1 MRSILPRGVLA
12 VVTLIAG
19 LLVASTATKSGDVP
33 VAWRVL
39 TLAGHAQ
46 ARLDDAPFHALAL
59 GDTLPPGT
67 EIVTDAGSKMTIA
80 HGKDR
85 LMVAPATRL
94 QIARR
99 TPGSVWDR
107 LLQSFGSVIYDVEP
121 RKDRTFGVDSPYL
134 AAVVKGTRFEV
145 TVHKDLASVHVERGK
160 VEVAS
165 SDGVAKI
172 LLQAGQTA
180 GASPSSFR
188 GLQVSSAGA
197 PAGTEALNGVPIEG
211 MPSESAGTSPTG
223 AVTGTVDA
231 VGGVADGTVASVTGA
246 VNGTV
251 SAVNGAENGTVGAVG
266 GVANAAT
273 GAVNGAVGAATGA
286 VNGAVGGVTGAV
298 GATTGAVGATTGAVS
313 DAVGAATGTV
323 GGTVGVVGGVTGA
336 VGGVVGGLTGSSG
349 SGTSSGTGSGRHDG
363 LGGLL

>member
-46 ARLDDAPFHALAL
+46 ARLDDAPFHALAM

-67 EIVTDAGSKMTIA
+67 EIVTDAGSQMTIA

-94 QIARR
+94 QIARP

-121 RKDRTFGVDSPYL
+121 RKDRTFGVDAPYL
-134 AAVVKGTRFEV
+134 AAVVKGTRFQV
-145 TVHKDLASVHVERGK
+145 TVQRDMASVHVERGK

-165 SDGVAKI
+165 SDGVAKV
-172 LLQAGQTA
+172 LLLAGQTA
-180 GASPSSFR
+180 VASPTSIR
-188 GLQVSSAGA
+188 GLQVSSIDA
-197 PAGTEALNGVPIEG
+197 PVGTVVLNGVPIEG
-211 MPSESAGTSPTG
+211 MPSENASTSPTG
-223 AVTGTVDA
+223 AVAGTVDA
-231 VGGVADGTVASVTGA
+231 VGGVVGSTVTSVTG
-246 VNGTV
+246 VVSGTV
-251 SAVNGAENGTVGAVG
+251 SAVSGAVNGTVGAVG

-273 GAVNGAVGAATGA
+273 GAVSGAVGAATGA
-286 VNGAVGGVTGAV
+286 VNGAVGAATGAVGAATGAVGGAV
-298 GATTGAVGATTGAVS
+298 GATTGAVGA
-313 DAVGAATGTV
+313 ATGPSARRLV
-323 GGTVGVVGGVTGA
+323 PPVEPSA
-336 VGGVVGGLTGSSG
+336 RRQARSAA
-349 SGTSSGTGSGRHDG
+349 
-363 LGGLL
+363 

>member
-12 VVTLIAG
+12 VATLIAG
-19 LLVASTATKSGDVP
+19 LLVAPAATKSGDVP
-33 VAWRVL
+33 DAWRVL

-46 ARLDDAPFHALAL
+46 ARLDDAPFHALSA
-59 GDTLPPGT
+59 GDALPPGT
-67 EIVTDAGSKMTIA
+67 EVVTDAGSQMTIA

-134 AAVVKGTRFEV
+134 AAVVKGTRFKV
-145 TVHKDLASVHVERGK
+145 TVQRDMASVHVERGK

-165 SDGVAKI
+165 SDGVAKV

-180 GASPSSFR
+180 VASPTSIR
-188 GLQVSSAGA
+188 GLQVSSIDA
-197 PAGTEALNGVPIEG
+197 PIGTEALNGVPIEG
-211 MPSESAGTSPTG
+211 MPENAGTSPTG
-223 AVTGTVDA
+223 AVAGTVDA
-231 VGGVADGTVASVTGA
+231 VGGVVGGTVASVTGA
-246 VNGTV
+246 VTGTV
-251 SAVNGAENGTVGAVG
+251 SAVSGAVNGTVGAVG
-266 GVANAAT
+266 GVVNSATGAVSGAVGAAT

-286 VNGAVGGVTGAV
+286 VGAATGAVNGAVGG
-298 GATTGAVGATTGAVS
+298 
-313 DAVGAATGTV
+313 AVGAATGAV
-323 GGTVGVVGGVTGA
+323 SGAVGGVTGA
-336 VGGVVGGLTGSSG
+336 VGGVVGGVTGSSG
-349 SGTSSGTGSGRHDG
+349 GGRRGG

>member
-12 VVTLIAG
+12 VATLIAG

-39 TLAGHAQ
+39 TLAGHAE
-46 ARLDDAPFHALAL
+46 ARLDDAPFHALAM

-67 EIVTDAGSKMTIA
+67 EIVTDSGSKMTIA

-94 QIARR
+94 QIARP

-121 RKDRTFGVDSPYL
+121 RKDRTFGVDAPYL
-134 AAVVKGTRFEV
+134 AAVVKGTRFQV
-145 TVHKDLASVHVERGK
+145 SVQRDMASVHVERGK

-165 SDGVAKI
+165 SDGVAKV
-172 LLQAGQTA
+172 LLLAGQTA
-180 GASPSSFR
+180 VASPTSIR
-188 GLQVSSAGA
+188 GLQVSSIDA
-197 PAGTEALNGVPIEG
+197 PLGTEALNGVPIEG
-211 MPSESAGTSPTG
+211 MPSENAGTSPTG
-223 AVTGTVDA
+223 AVAGTVDA
-231 VGGVADGTVASVTGA
+231 VGGVVG
-246 VNGTV
+246 GTV
-251 SAVNGAENGTVGAVG
+251 SAVS
-266 GVANAAT
+266 

-286 VNGAVGGVTGAV
+286 VNGAVGAATGAV
-298 GATTGAVGATTGAVS
+298 GAATGAVGGAVGAATG
-313 DAVGAATGTV
+313 AVGAATGTV
-323 GGTVGVVGGVTGA
+323 GGTVGAATGAVGGVVGGVTGA
-336 VGGVVGGLTGSSG
+336 VGGAVGGVTGSPG
-349 SGTSSGTGSGRHDG
+349 NGRGG